1 LDSKNQPAGQEEEM
15 SRPPMV
21 EDEIIEVKE
30 KILDTA
36 ALITLEEGFF
46 GLSMRKIGKK
56 IGMTGAN
63 LYNYYSNKDEINIAI
78 RLRAGRL
85 LFHSLEAAYESGPT
99 VSEKLWLMI
108 KAFVNFGLNQS
119 PYYEVLIGL
128 PTPKYTDYIGT
139 PLEPLAKT
147 ELDSGLRSRDLVM
160 KLINDF
166 LEENYTIPGNPK
178 DFFIALLSQ
187 AHGLLSLYHNG
198 LLKLMDD
205 EPEETVVAV
214 TKLLYEIV
222 CQLLD
227 IDPVR
232 TGNLQ

>member
-1 LDSKNQPAGQEEEM
+1 M

-21 EDEIIEVKE
+21 EDEILEVKE

-36 ALITLEEGFF
+36 ALIILKDGFY

-85 LFHSLEAAYESGPT
+85 LFHSLEAAYESGRT
-99 VSEKLWLMI
+99 LSEQLWLMI
-108 KAFVNFGLNQS
+108 KAFVDFGLNQS
-119 PYYEVLIGL
+119 PYYEILIGL
-128 PTPKYTDYIGT
+128 PTPKYPDYIGT
-139 PLEPLAKT
+139 PLEPIAKT

-160 KLINDF
+160 KLIEDF
-166 LEENYTIPGNPK
+166 LDANYQIPGNPK
-178 DFFIALLSQ
+178 DFLIVLLSQ

-205 EPEETVVAV
+205 APEATVVEV
-214 TKLLYEIV
+214 TRLLYQIV

-227 IDPVR
+227 MDTVSIENR
-232 TGNLQ
+232 

>member
-1 LDSKNQPAGQEEEM
+1 M

-21 EDEIIEVKE
+21 EDEIIKVKE

-36 ALITLEEGFF
+36 ALITLEEGFH

-85 LFHSLEAAYESGPT
+85 LFNALETAYESGRT
-99 VSEKLWLMI
+99 LSEKIWLMI
-108 KAFVNFGLNQS
+108 KANVNFGLTQS
-119 PYYEVLIGL
+119 PYYEILIGL

-139 PLEPLAKT
+139 PMEPLAKA
-147 ELDSGLRSRDLVM
+147 ELDSSLRSRQLVM
-160 KLINDF
+160 KFI
-166 LEENYTIPGNPK
+166 EEFIDGGYQIPGNPK
-178 DFFIALLSQ
+178 NFLIVLWSQ
-187 AHGLLSLYHNG
+187 AHGLISLYNNG
-198 LLKLMDD
+198 LLTLVDD
-205 EPEETVVAV
+205 APEETVVEV

-222 CQLLD
+222 CRMLN
-227 IDPVR
+227 IDPVYIDDE
-232 TGNLQ
+232 